1 MPDGTHDFFAAGVG
15 GGLGW
20 RRRQTRGRK
29 EQLREGDAVEF
40 LDRVGRTSGKQR
52 LLTEAEAAAVPR
64 LKPRPRRTG

>member
-1 MPDGTHDFFAAGVG
+1 VPDGTRDFFAAGVG

-40 LDRVGRTSGKQR
+40 LERVGRTSGKQR